1 LSGKTRASAK
11 REKAVKTDVA
21 EDEVFGSLLPDREG
35 YPEPVLALTIN
46 IVMAGRRWRSV
57 IDDKL
62 RQIGMS
68 ASRMEAMA
76 AIAYAP
82 RFTTQIQIAKRVGIE
97 GPTLTRTLD
106 MLEADGLVERLPD
119 PSDRRNKHMQ
129 LTPQG
134 YEALAHMM
142 AICEPLRTRLL
153 DGLPPAEIGSVGQ
166 FLKLLCDRIET
177 GAVLPDHD

>member
-1 LSGKTRASAK
+1 MSGKTLSSTK
-11 REKAVKTDVA
+11 FVKADLA
-21 EDEVFGSLLPDREG
+21 EDDVFGALLPARDA

-62 RQIGMS
+62 REIGMS

-82 RFTTQIQIAKRVGIE
+82 RFTTQIQIAKQIGIE

-106 MLEADGLVERLPD
+106 MLEADHLVERLAD
-119 PSDRRNKHMQ
+119 PSDRRNKHMR
-129 LTPQG
+129 LTTRG
-134 YEALAHMM
+134 YEALAQMM
-142 AICEPLRTRLL
+142 AICEPLRARLL
-153 DGLPPAEIGSVGQ
+153 DGLPPAKIVDVGQ
-166 FLKLLCDRIET
+166 FLKLLCERIET
-177 GAVLPDHD
+177 GAVLPDSD